1 VYSKIV
7 LIFAL
12 PVPMIVLVVLTSRRE
27 VMGQFV
33 NSRKLT
39 TIAVGATV
47 VILALNVG
55 LVLQTLGV
63 AVPASPAA

>member
-39 TIAVGATV
+39 TIVVGATV